1 MTAVGNDTL
10 NTRTELD
17 VAGRKY
23 AYYSLAKA
31 AAQLGSVARLPF
43 SMKVLLENL
52 LRFED
57 GKTVTR
63 EDIQALVAWQDNP
76 AGPAREIQYR
86 PARVLMQDFTGVPAV
101 VDLAAMR
108 DAMAELKGDPE
119 KINPLVPVHLVIDHS
134 VMVDEFGTPKAF
146 ERNVALEYDR
156 NYERYEFLKWGSKAF
171 RNFEVVPPGTG
182 ICHQVNL
189 EYIARGVWSSKQVS
203 PGGDVAPGAAEI
215 AYPDTLVGTDS
226 HTTMVNGLGVLGW
239 GVGGIEAEAA
249 MLGQPVSMLI
259 PEVVGFHLVGALGE
273 GITATDLVLT
283 VTQMLRQKGV
293 VGRFV
298 EFYGDGVSALS
309 VADRATI
316 ANMAPEY
323 GATCGFFPVD
333 AKTIEYLRLTGRP
346 DETVALTEAYAK
358 AQGLWLEP
366 GHIHEPVFT
375 DTLELD
381 MATVEPSLA
390 GPKRPQDKVPLSRVD
405 EEFIANF
412 TKEYG
417 HELAELGRRVPVAN
431 LGASADALDAQ
442 AAATVDLGHGD
453 VVIAAITSC
462 TNTSNPAVLVAAGLV
477 ARKAR
482 AKGLTRKP
490 WVKTSL
496 APGSKVVTDYLVK
509 SGLQADLDAIGF
521 NLAGYGCTTCIGN
534 SGPLPSQ
541 ISEAIN
547 KNDLVAASVLS
558 GNRNFEGRVSPDVRA
573 NYLASPPL
581 VVAYALK
588 GTVTHD
594 MVDDPIG
601 QGSDGAD
608 VYLKDIWPSNEEVRR
623 LIDQYVHG
631 DMFRARYADV
641 YQGDEK
647 WRGIPIAGGE
657 TYAWSAGSTY
667 IANPPYFSGMSMTP
681 SPTSDV
687 ASARPLAIFGDSITT
702 DHISPAGAI
711 KPDSPAGRYLS
722 EHGVERADFNSYGAR
737 RGNHEV
743 MMRGTFANIRIRNRM
758 VPGIEGGVTKHIPT
772 GETMPI
778 YDAAMRYKEEGT
790 PLVVIAGKEYG
801 TGSSRDWAAKGT
813 NLLGVR
819 AVIAETYERIH
830 RSNLVGMGV
839 LPLQFLG
846 DPPQFDGSETFTI
859 EGIASLAPRQ
869 QIEVKVARAD
879 GSASSFPARVRIDTL
894 NELEYFRSGGILHYV
909 LRNLA
914 A

>member
-1 MTAVGNDTL
+1 MTAVGNDSL
-10 NTRTELD
+10 QTRSTLD
-17 VAGRKY
+17 VGGKTY
-23 AYYSLAKA
+23 AYYSLDKA
-31 AAQLGSVARLPF
+31 AAALGSVSRLPF

-63 EDIQALVAWQDNP
+63 ADIQALIAWQDNP
-76 AGPAREIQYR
+76 AGAAREIQYR

-108 DAMAELKGDPE
+108 DAMAKLGGDAE
-119 KINPLVPVHLVIDHS
+119 KINPQVPVHLVIDHS

-146 ERNVALEYDR
+146 EKNVALEYSR

-171 RNFEVVPPGTG
+171 DNFEVVPPGTG

-189 EYIARGVWSSKQVS
+189 EYIARGVWSSKDGSGQEV
-203 PGGDVAPGAAEI
+203 

-259 PEVVGFHLVGALGE
+259 PEVVGFHLVGALKE

-323 GATCGFFPVD
+323 GATCGFFPID
-333 AKTIEYLRLTGRP
+333 SKTIDYLRLTARP
-346 DETVALTEAYAK
+346 EAEVALAEAYAR

-366 GHIHEPVFT
+366 GVMHEPVFT

-405 EEFIANF
+405 EEFVANF

-417 HELAELGRRVPVAN
+417 HALAELGQRFPVAAPVKGEEEGPT
-431 LGASADALDAQ
+431 GAVQ
-442 AAATVDLGHGD
+442 PTDLGHGD

-462 TNTSNPAVLVAAGLV
+462 TNTSNPAVLIAAGLV

-482 AKGLTRKP
+482 AKGLNRQP

-509 SGLQADLDAIGF
+509 SGLQEDLDALGF

-534 SGPLPSQ
+534 SGPLPAPVSD
-541 ISEAIN
+541 AIN
-547 KNDLVAASVLS
+547 GHDLVAASVLS

-581 VVAYALK
+581 VVAYAIK

-594 MVDDPIG
+594 MIEDPLG
-601 QGSDGAD
+601 TGSDGEA
-608 VYLKDIWPSNEEVRR
+608 VYLKDVWPSNAEVRE
-623 LIDQYVHG
+623 LIDTYVHG

-647 WRGIPIAGGE
+647 WRGIPVAGGE

-667 IANPPYFSGMSMTP
+667 IQNPPYFEGMSMTP
-681 SPTSDV
+681 APPSDII
-687 ASARPLAIFGDSITT
+687 SARPLAIFGDSITT

-711 KPDSPAGRYLS
+711 KADSPAGTYLS
-722 EHGVERADFNSYGAR
+722 EHQVLRGDFNSYGAR
-737 RGNHEV
+737 RGNHQV
-743 MMRGTFANIRIRNRM
+743 MMRGTFANIRIKNRM
-758 VPGIEGGVTKHIPT
+758 TPGIEGGVTRFVPT
-772 GETMPI
+772 GQVMPI
-778 YDAAMRYKEEGT
+778 YDAAMLYKAEGT

-839 LPLQFLG
+839 LPLQFVG
-846 DPPQFDGSETFTI
+846 EPPAFDGTETFSV
-859 EGIASLAPRQ
+859 EGIGAVAPRQ
-869 QIEVKVARAD
+869 EIEVRVTRAD
-879 GSASSFPARVRIDTL
+879 GSAFAFPARVRIDTL
-894 NELEYFRSGGILHYV
+894 NELEYFRHGGILHFV